1 MSTMATIRIIDV
13 VDSYIQNMALYFVY
27 VDCSLIYLTLTG
39 YRAKFIGLFSKSW
52 QSISEVGGPHFMFH
66 FWQKRVMILTWVEV

>member
-52 QSISEVGGPHFMFH
+52 
-66 FWQKRVMILTWVEV
+66 